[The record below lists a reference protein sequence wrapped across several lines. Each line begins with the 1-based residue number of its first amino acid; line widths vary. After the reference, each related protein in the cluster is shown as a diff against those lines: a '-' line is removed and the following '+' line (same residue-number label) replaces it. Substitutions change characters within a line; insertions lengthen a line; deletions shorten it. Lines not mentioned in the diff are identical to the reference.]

1 VLSSYT
7 LTFIPF
13 TIQSSH
19 NTLLFFGFLNRNYF
33 FLDKFLLV
41 PASQVVNYLRMI
53 VKKIISLQVLLVP
66 TFDSFEQVI
75 MRIEVVAGLEVGIL
89 WEFDF
94 FVLVFLEEEVKH

>member
-1 VLSSYT
+1 MLPSYT
-7 LTFIPF
+7 LTFVSF
-13 TIQSSH
+13 TIQGTH

-53 VKKIISLQVLLVP
+53 VKKIICLQVLLVP
-66 TFDSFEQVI
+66 TFDSFEQVVVG
-75 MRIEVVAGLEVGIL
+75 IEVVAGLEVGVL